1 VQTFDLTSLGWTPEL
16 SGAFASLAAQ
26 GLIPGRVG
34 ARHRGHIV
42 LYTTSGEIAA
52 APSGRLRH
60 AAEATALPV
69 VGDWVAARP
78 TGEQALIEAVLP
90 RRTAFTRAA
99 SDLTRRAPTAEPDV
113 LAANIDLALV
123 VSAANGELNPRRLE
137 RYLATAWQSGAVP
150 VVVLT
155 KIDLAR
161 SPRAQIALVEEAAP
175 GIAVH
180 PVSNVTGAGVDD
192 VGALLVPSRTAAL
205 IGPSGVGKSSLVNR
219 LIGHDRQTIGD
230 TDSTGRGR
238 HTTTL
243 RELLLVPGGGLV
255 VDTPGLRA
263 LTPWDAAGLDA
274 AFADVEGIA
283 GQCRFRDCR
292 HECEPGCAVC
302 AAVAEGLI
310 AVDRLAGYRKLRRE
324 LARLERKED
333 SRAAT
338 EHRRRR
344 DNVRRAKQ
352 HRDEREGW

>member
-1 VQTFDLTSLGWTPEL
+1 VQTIDLASLGWTPEL
-16 SGAFASLAAQ
+16 SDAFASLAAQ
-26 GLIPGRVG
+26 GLIPGRVS
-34 ARHRGHIV
+34 ARHRGHFA
-42 LYTTSGEIAA
+42 LYTASGEIAA

-60 AAEATALPV
+60 AAEATAFAV
-69 VGDWVAARP
+69 VGDWVAARL

-99 SDLTRRAPTAEPDV
+99 SDLTRRAATAEPDV

-123 VSAANGELNPRRLE
+123 VSAANGEFNPRRLE

-155 KIDLAR
+155 KIDLAP
-161 SPRAQIALVEEAAP
+161 SPRAQVALVEEAAP
-175 GIAVH
+175 GITVH
-180 PVSNVTGAGVDD
+180 LVSNVTGAGVDE
-192 VGALLVPSRTAAL
+192 VGALLAPSRTAAL

-219 LIGHDRQTIGD
+219 LIGYDRQTIGD

-243 RELLLVPGGGLV
+243 GELLFVPGGGLV

-274 AFADVEGIA
+274 AFADVEALA

-292 HECEPGCAVC
+292 HRCEPGCAVC

-310 AVDRLAGYRKLRRE
+310 AADRLAGYRKLRCE
-324 LARLERKED
+324 LARLERKD

-338 EHRRRR
+338 VHRRRR

-352 HRDEREGW
+352 CRDEQEGW